1 MHNNSDVEE
10 TGYDWVSVLDANG
23 KGTEQQAKWSCQKS
37 TFLGKTE
44 VKSDISFLAS
54 VTVEGPYFFFTRAEL

>member
-44 VKSDISFLAS
+44 VKSDIFL
-54 VTVEGPYFFFTRAEL
+54 FHFWLL